1 MHRIDELVSTGIPLV
16 AINMGIND
24 IWLTKETVM
33 AHLDVEE
40 VDISEVTTQ
49 TVYDSGYD
57 SDSDEKEEN
66 NLKEP
71 VLTSFYYLSCRCRN
85 T

>member
-1 MHRIDELVSTGIPLV
+1 MMLVNTGIPFV
-16 AINMGIND
+16 VFNMGITD

-33 AHLDVEE
+33 AHLDMEE

-57 SDSDEKEEN
+57 IDSDENEEER
-66 NLKEP
+66 LERTCTFF
-71 VLTSFYYLSCRCRN
+71 LYYLTC
-85 T
+85 